1 VTVLRFGQLTIRG
14 SNPGRNKK
22 DFSHF
27 QGIQTVLGPNQAH
40 IEWVPVVFPQEYGSR
55 GVKLTTRR
63 HVILRLRCAFKV
75 TFGSVDIVAS
85 ASQIRAVAMLLL
97 VIARY

>member
-1 VTVLRFGQLTIRG
+1 MVRIPAKV
-14 SNPGRNKK
+14 N

-40 IEWVPVVFPQEYGSR
+40 IEWVSVVFPQDYSSR

-63 HVILRLRCAFKV
+63 HVILRLRCAFKG
-75 TFGSVDIVAS
+75 TFRSVDIVAP
-85 ASQIRAVAMLLL
+85 ASRIRVAAMLLL
-97 VIARY
+97 VIARC